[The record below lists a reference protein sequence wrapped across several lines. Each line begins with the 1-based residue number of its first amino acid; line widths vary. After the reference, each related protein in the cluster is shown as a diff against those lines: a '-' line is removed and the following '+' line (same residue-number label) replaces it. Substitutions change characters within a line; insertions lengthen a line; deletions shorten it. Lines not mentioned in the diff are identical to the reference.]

1 MASSVCSVINKYH
14 LVIVPYLN
22 YSEAQMEVE
31 DLKFPFSRSNHAVI
45 SVSDK
50 FYNLSLANIYY
61 LVPCRNLVTV

>member
-14 LVIVPYLN
+14 LVIIPYLS

-31 DLKFPFSRSNHAVI
+31 DLKFPFSRSNHAVV

-50 FYNLSLANIYY
+50 FNTFHWQTFITSYRVGI
-61 LVPCRNLVTV
+61 